1 MIFLGREIDGE
12 NFKTNCTTK
21 MDFSAFDLS
30 WEDNMHISVSE
41 YEVIRGNFKF
51 IMSRWKKKSLASN
64 LYDVCSSS
72 YLFELVYLD
81 YISLHRTTILSLRFH
96 R

>member
-41 YEVIRGNFKF
+41 YEVIRGN
-51 IMSRWKKKSLASN
+51 
-64 LYDVCSSS
+64 
-72 YLFELVYLD
+72 
-81 YISLHRTTILSLRFH
+81 
-96 R
+96 